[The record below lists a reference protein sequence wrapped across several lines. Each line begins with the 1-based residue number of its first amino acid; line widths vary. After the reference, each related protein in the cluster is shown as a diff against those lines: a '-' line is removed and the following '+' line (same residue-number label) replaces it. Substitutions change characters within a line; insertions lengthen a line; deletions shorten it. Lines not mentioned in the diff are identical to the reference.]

1 MRDLNDI
8 MDWVFGDEVGDSDK
22 DVEESYD
29 EVGEEELEKESE
41 DTWN

>member
-1 MRDLNDI
+1 

-29 EVGEEELEKESE
+29 EVGAEELEKESE
-41 DTWN
+41 DTWD